1 MSGTADEPEPAL
13 QPRQIAAQ
21 VSALARQLERENAKI
36 QAAGKAGL
44 ARGKVAGLLQELT
57 AVLEDCARESGEL
70 AAGIRHV
77 RGVLA
82 GTRDGLKLAGGRDRC
97 AKEHHGQDDPKEAS
111 VGNLRKSVDEAMT
124 VAEKAEGTVAEVA
137 REAEAAILEDAR
149 ELNQLECI
157 EDQPVETTEEK
168 DAAAEET
175 SEEKAAPEAT
185 ISDSNEVAGNQS
197 ENVVV
202 DEPPDTEEK
211 VAEDEKESEED
222 KTKEVPTN
230 EESAEETEKKENDVK
245 EMEKTDDDTKDND
258 SAEKTD
264 NKSTEAENDIEQIV
278 EKQSRPKSEDRP
290 AATTKTK
297 ESSKKE
303 KKKTNSDRVEI
314 NLNTS
319 PEDKEHVDQ
328 KTPANP
334 GIWSTFPLDALN
346 DDGQSELACLIK
358 VDIGAVTNFPVTC
371 QIANQLA
378 SSALAQNEELVSH
391 VVQLAPAGWKLPVP
405 AVVSLPYTWSRHV
418 SRELAVKATA
428 DGETWKTVP
437 LKAADVVYKDRKGHF
452 VEFEVSRLACYVVV
466 SRLKVETF
474 TLQKSKTKP
483 NVFRSSVD
491 QRIELNFPPGAI
503 KTAGALDV
511 QVQPV
516 DSISLSALKSRCP
529 DCDSLIST
537 SPIVSLALSPGLRL
551 HKPVDITVPC
561 PLNPAGNW
569 ARDPTRPG
577 TAGLGGSRKLGG
589 VSPRPGSAPAGRT
602 SLMEEGDNGD
612 DLLHLLASRKLGG
625 TSPRPGSAPAG
636 RTSLM
641 EEGDNGDDFLH
652 LLGSGK
658 LGGVSPWP
666 GSAPAGRTSL
676 MEEGD
681 NGDDFLHLLGSRKLG
696 GTSPR
701 PGSAPAGRT
710 SLMEEGD
717 NGDDFLHLLGQPEG
731 EEAWAEVMGV
741 RFRQNK
747 KGLVT
752 FETAELLG
760 KFIVLRTADPAA
772 EQFQGATEAFP
783 RLLETSLGL
792 TDARLILRTKTGDPE
807 RAVVRCVPA
816 RDVREAELQ
825 LDAAGYEEA
834 EPSKE
839 VLLKDGDELVLKFS
853 GNVSRDTDGDSRDS
867 VRLTFY
873 SQRRTQA
880 HFYIKEVNEFGNY
893 SSPCYRGMV
902 RFYGTRRRVGK
913 PGAEDP
919 DRGPPDVI
927 KNAFLGD
934 AVEEGLDSI
943 CKLPVT
949 LPKRERDPPRPPS
962 AYRKLIESQGPLV
975 NDWLQWLASEID
987 EDWDL
992 LGHHLRV
999 KRSRLQHIKRNNP
1012 EDLQQQA
1019 FDMLYSWRKSLPAAA
1034 DKIGKLCRAL
1044 SRVGRRDLAEELRE
1058 RYSDHRKK
1066 NGKA

>member
-1 MSGTADEPEPAL
+1 MHDLKQAEGAIFKHVQHRYYHQE
-13 QPRQIAAQ
+13 I
-21 VSALARQLERENAKI
+21 VSLERSKD
-36 QAAGKAGL
+36 AG
-44 ARGKVAGLLQELT
+44 VASTSSVYKLNPILGEDGLLR
-57 AVLEDCARESGEL
+57 V
-70 AAGIRHV
+70 
-77 RGVLA
+77 
-82 GTRDGLKLAGGRDRC
+82 GGRLDMSSLSEEEKHPIILPKESAVTPLIIRSIHEEVGHMGRNYVTAKVRERYWIPQSSTLIRKIISRC
-97 AKEHHGQDDPKEAS
+97 VTCRRHHGKTGEQKMADLPS
-111 VGNLRKSVDEAMT
+111 HRVT
-124 VAEKAEGTVAEVA
+124 
-137 REAEAAILEDAR
+137 
-149 ELNQLECI
+149 
-157 EDQPVETTEEK
+157 P
-168 DAAAEET
+168 
-175 SEEKAAPEAT
+175 
-185 ISDSNEVAGNQS
+185 
-197 ENVVV
+197 
-202 DEPPDTEEK
+202 DEPPFTNVGVDYFGPFEVKRGRSIVKRYGVIFTCTTTRAVHLEKADSLDTDSCINALRRFIARRGQVK
-211 VAEDEKESEED
+211 QIWSDNGTNLVGAKAELKKEIAGWNQD
-222 KTKEVPTN
+222 KIKDALLQKEVDWKFSPPKGSHFGGVWERQIRTIRQVLN
-230 EESAEETEKKENDVK
+230 AIMKKNPL
-245 EMEKTDDDTKDND
+245 DDEGLHTLLC
-258 SAEKTD
+258 
-264 NKSTEAENDIEQIV
+264 EAESIVNGRPITAVNNEVDDLEALTPNRLLTMKMKTSLPPNLTSKNDLYARRRWKQVQYLADLFWKRWSQEYLTSLQERQKWGKQRQNLAVGDIV
-278 EKQSRPKSEDRP
+278 LLKDE
-290 AATTKTK
+290 
-297 ESSKKE
+297 
-303 KKKTNSDRVEI
+303 
-314 NLNTS
+314 TS
-319 PEDKEHVDQ
+319 PRSCWPLGRVLEVTHHSDGLVRRVKVKTQNNVLERPIDK
-328 KTPANP
+328 
-334 GIWSTFPLDALN
+334 L
-346 DDGQSELACLIK
+346 C
-358 VDIGAVTNFPVTC
+358 
-371 QIANQLA
+371 
-378 SSALAQNEELVSH
+378 
-391 VVQLAPAGWKLPVP
+391 
-405 AVVSLPYTWSRHV
+405 
-418 SRELAVKATA
+418 
-428 DGETWKTVP
+428 
-437 LKAADVVYKDRKGHF
+437 
-452 VEFEVSRLACYVVV
+452 
-466 SRLKVETF
+466 
-474 TLQKSKTKP
+474 
-483 NVFRSSVD
+483 
-491 QRIELNFPPGAI
+491 
-503 KTAGALDV
+503 
-511 QVQPV
+511 VQPV
-516 DSISLSALKSRCP
+516 DSTSLSALKSRCS

-589 VSPRPGSAPAGRT
+589 
-602 SLMEEGDNGD
+602 
-612 DLLHLLASRKLGG
+612 
-625 TSPRPGSAPAG
+625 TSPR
-636 RTSLM
+636 
-641 EEGDNGDDFLH
+641 
-652 LLGSGK
+652 
-658 LGGVSPWP
+658 P

-752 FETAELLG
+752 FETDELLG

-772 EQFQGATEAFP
+772 EQYQGVTEAFP

-825 LDAAGYEEA
+825 LDQAGYEEA

-913 PGAEDP
+913 PGPEDA